1 MSAALSHT
9 CPNGPVLCIF
19 FDLEATGLYLPFA
32 EVIELSAVA
41 RVLSP
46 SGEWHNAGS
55 CNDAEFHVLVRCLRR
70 LPKKIARL
78 TGLSEARLQSHGV
91 PFRAALGGWFAW
103 LRRISAVVANSGG
116 VSATWLIAH
125 NGLGYDL
132 PLLAAQERRVRQHEQ
147 RSFGGLLNNI
157 GLVEGLSIFS
167 GIVDTLRLSRQ
178 LSRHGQFKPS
188 SHKLSVLHQFL
199 VGRPLAQAHTARGDA
214 IGLADLCKQ
223 PPFHNV
229 LVAAI
234 NGRASAALS
243 LSCAIA
249 QVYRLADQQSSK
261 TYVRAKGTSKVRKQQ
276 RRQVQVRSSTKLPRS
291 KRRFSLSL
299 IRSVK
304 RTGFSKPPMK
314 SPTAAASTTAE
325 ALRAAR
331 LAYFTASSGA
341 SAAASA
347 PVRSTERTSE
357 VPRKA
362 DIRDF
367 LQLRRK
373 EIACCSPCPAAE
385 TASTAAAQSK
395 QPRQDPHSCLESA
408 TSQSSHPGGES
419 RRRRWAR
426 TALQS
431 AGTCSAQ
438 GTAWLAGG

>member
-167 GIVDTLRLSRQ
+167 GVVDTLRLSRQ
-178 LSRHGQFKPS
+178 LSRHRQFKPP

-243 LSCAIA
+243 LSCAIS

-261 TYVRAKGTSKVRKQQ
+261 KYVRAKGTSKVRKQQ
-276 RRQVQVRSSTKLPRS
+276 RRQVQVRSSAKLPRS
-291 KRRFSLSL
+291 KRRLSLSL
-299 IRSVK
+299 IRSVN
-304 RTGFSKPPMK
+304 RTGFSKAPMK
-314 SPTAAASTTAE
+314 SPTAAGSTTAE

-331 LAYFTASSGA
+331 LAYFTASSG
-341 SAAASA
+341 SAAALA

-367 LQLRRK
+367 LQLRSK
-373 EIACCSPCPAAE
+373 KIACCFPSPAAE
-385 TASTAAAQSK
+385 AASTAAVQSK

-408 TSQSSHPGGES
+408 TSQSSHPPGEF